1 MRRTQGEGKTM
12 KARSMKN
19 RVSALC
25 AVALAATLSMGA
37 LAGCSG
43 SGSGDSS
50 SGSTGAGAASDP
62 ATMTT
67 KTLVKTAANEMTLV
81 DWDVSAADSPLT
93 VSSDD
98 PQYADYIADLGEL
111 TGYNIESLTMQVKIT
126 EFAGAEIAATHENV
140 KDNMY
145 TIESLEAVVDGQTI
159 TYADGDFKK

>member
-1 MRRTQGEGKTM
+1 M

-19 RVSALC
+19 RASALC
-25 AVALAATLSMGA
+25 AIALAAALSMGA
-37 LAGCSG
+37 LAGCSAGGG
-43 SGSGDSS
+43 SGS
-50 SGSTGAGAASDP
+50 SGGGSAAASDP
-62 ATMTT
+62 VTMTT

-98 PQYADYIADLGEL
+98 PQFADYVADLREL
-111 TGYNIESLTMQVKIT
+111 TGFNIESLTMQVKIT

-145 TIESLEAVVDGQTI
+145 TIESLDAVVDGQTI
-159 TYADGDFKK
+159 TYVVGDFTKKK

>member
-1 MRRTQGEGKTM
+1 M

-19 RVSALC
+19 RASALC
-25 AVALAATLSMGA
+25 AIALAAALSMGA
-37 LAGCSG
+37 LAGCSAG
-43 SGSGDSS
+43 SGSGS
-50 SGSTGAGAASDP
+50 SGGGSAAASDP
-62 ATMTT
+62 VTMTT

-98 PQYADYIADLGEL
+98 PQFADYVADLREL
-111 TGYNIESLTMQVKIT
+111 TGFNIESLTMQVKIT

-145 TIESLEAVVDGQTI
+145 TIESLDAVVDGQTI
-159 TYADGDFKK
+159 TYVDGDFTKKK